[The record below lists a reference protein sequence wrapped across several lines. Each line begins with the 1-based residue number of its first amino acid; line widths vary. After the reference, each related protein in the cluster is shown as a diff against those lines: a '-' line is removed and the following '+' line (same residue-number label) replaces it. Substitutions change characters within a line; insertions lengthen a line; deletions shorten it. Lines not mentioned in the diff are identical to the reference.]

1 MLRLLIFLLWVV
13 FAAFLITLAL
23 TLGESVKIEAFGWR
37 MDAPA
42 GVAAGALALLL
53 GATGLI
59 VSLWKDWTGM
69 RRRGLL
75 RAVLKRREKGVAAF
89 VEAVEAHRA
98 GDDRRTQKLATKAA
112 KLLDRDVIAGLFRPP
127 PQPLK
132 EEPALEETAA
142 EEPAPAEIAAPEPR
156 PEPAPAPAIEI
167 PPQPAPPV
175 LPPPTDE
182 AAPPPPDAAA
192 SAPDKVDAEDAFE
205 RDIAAA
211 RRVN

>member
-13 FAAFLITLAL
+13 FAAFLVTLAL
-23 TLGESVKIEAFGWR
+23 TFGESVKVEAFGWR

-53 GATGLI
+53 AVTALI
-59 VSLWKDWTGM
+59 VSLWKDWTAM

-98 GDDRRTQKLATKAA
+98 GDERRTEKLATKAA

-127 PQPLK
+127 PEPVK
-132 EEPALEETAA
+132 EEPAPEETAP
-142 EEPAPAEIAAPEPR
+142 EHPAPAEIAAPEPQ
-156 PEPAPAPAIEI
+156 PEPEPEPQI
-167 PPQPAPPV
+167 PPRPAAPV
-175 LPPPTDE
+175 LPPPADE

>member
-13 FAAFLITLAL
+13 FAAFLVTLAL
-23 TLGESVKIEAFGWR
+23 TFGESVKIEAFGWR

-42 GVAAGALALLL
+42 GVAGAGLALLL
-53 GATGLI
+53 GATALI

-69 RRRGLL
+69 RRRALL

-89 VEAVEAHRA
+89 VEAVEAHQA
-98 GDDRRTQKLATKAA
+98 GDDRRTHKLATKAA
-112 KLLDRDVIAGLFRPP
+112 KLLDRDAIAGLFRRPP
-127 PQPLK
+127 ETMK
-132 EEPALEETAA
+132 EEPAPEKAA
-142 EEPAPAEIAAPEPR
+142 PEEPAPAEIAAPEPQPAPS
-156 PEPAPAPAIEI
+156 PEPQI
-167 PPQPAPPV
+167 PPQPATPV

-182 AAPPPPDAAA
+182 ATLPPPDA
-192 SAPDKVDAEDAFE
+192 VDADKAFE

>member
-13 FAAFLITLAL
+13 FAAFIVTLAL
-23 TLGESVKIEAFGWR
+23 TLGESVKVEAFGWR

-42 GVAAGALALLL
+42 GVAAAALLLLL
-53 GATGLI
+53 GATALL

-98 GDDRRTQKLATKAA
+98 GDNRRTQKLATKAA
-112 KLLDRDVIAGLFRPP
+112 KLLDRDAIAGLFKPP
-127 PQPLK
+127 PEPLK
-132 EEPALEETAA
+132 EESAPQEILPEDT
-142 EEPAPAEIAAPEPR
+142 APAAIAAPEPQQG
-156 PEPAPAPAIEI
+156 PAPRPALI
-167 PPQPAPPV
+167 
-175 LPPPTDE
+175 PPPTDE
-182 AAPPPPDAAA
+182 PVPPPPDAAA
-192 SAPDKVDAEDAFE
+192 SAPDKGDADNAFE